1 MCRKVVPICMCVCVC
16 VCVCVGCLCAHM
28 YLFVYVLCVVSD
40 CVCRGVCRVFMCW
53 LGAGLLRDAWEEAA
67 GTFCDDGNILN
78 Q

>member
-1 MCRKVVPICMCVCVC
+1 MC
-16 VCVCVGCLCAHM
+16 
-28 YLFVYVLCVVSD
+28 VSD
-40 CVCRGVCRVFMCW
+40 CVCRGMCRVFMCW